1 MKIDLVFRGNRPRR
15 TCNCNLITV
24 LYPMSRPFSN
34 IARRTEID
42 ETSVLNYINSM
53 HQLGVVTVWSQSRG
67 ALDLAPLAD

>member
-1 MKIDLVFRGNRPRR
+1 
-15 TCNCNLITV
+15 
-24 LYPMSRPFSN
+24 MSRPFSN